1 MNKREKIT
9 HIRELIEKK
18 ESHKSSGEYEM
29 YDEYYGLVLDFN
41 KHFLKIEE
49 KIGEIKDI
57 SGKKINK
64 RLGNLLSVNRKTLL
78 EEIKMAE
85 KNLRDIRKYL

>member
-1 MNKREKIT
+1 MNKRKKIT

-18 ESHKSSGEYEM
+18 ENRESSEEDKM

-41 KHFLKIEE
+41 KYFLKIEE
-49 KIGEIKDI
+49 KLGEIKDV

-85 KNLRDIRKYL
+85 KNLRDIRRYL